1 MAALTH
7 VCLSDLHLG
16 AAYSILTGVTDG
28 GALDLSTTSPSLDA
42 LGRALA
48 QQLPLLAGNSAP
60 TLVLL
65 GDVLDM
71 GLSPTGDV
79 VRAYQRFVET
89 FFPADR
95 PPLFS
100 NQVICV
106 PGNHDHHLWRA
117 AQDEQLLDALDAP
130 LRPGDVAP
138 ELIENTPLFGAP
150 AAASRLLTR
159 VMRGYPHLANAQVAI
174 AYPNLGLLNPANG
187 RCIVLHHGHYTDAMY
202 LAMSSLNGSMADRA
216 GRPKRVAGVER
227 QNGAWVDFLWSDL
240 GSSGKTGKEATTL
253 YQIMR
258 DAGASHRFCE
268 QISHKALGML
278 GSGLGIPGSTEVTQG
293 ITVDNLIRGLVDA
306 SFGRGA
312 ESERN
317 SYLSVMSSGATAD
330 LRWYVGGPVRQQLL
344 DEGML
349 AAVQE
354 LSFVFGHTHKPFQD
368 ELVIA
373 PWALP
378 VSIYNTGGW
387 VMDQPTM
394 APTQGASAIFIDA
407 ELNVATQ
414 RLFND
419 PANGAIAPV
428 SVRGTG
434 GFRDRDNP
442 LLGQVASAL
451 ERSAERWAAF
461 SDCARRDV
469 TLRADQLLAEFF
481 IGPDGAPRRAG
492 VER

>member
-1 MAALTH
+1 
-7 VCLSDLHLG
+7 
-16 AAYSILTGVTDG
+16 
-28 GALDLSTTSPSLDA
+28 
-42 LGRALA
+42 
-48 QQLPLLAGNSAP
+48 
-60 TLVLL
+60 
-65 GDVLDM
+65 
-71 GLSPTGDV
+71 
-79 VRAYQRFVET
+79 
-89 FFPADR
+89 
-95 PPLFS
+95 
-100 NQVICV
+100 
-106 PGNHDHHLWRA
+106 
-117 AQDEQLLDALDAP
+117 
-130 LRPGDVAP
+130 
-138 ELIENTPLFGAP
+138 
-150 AAASRLLTR
+150 
-159 VMRGYPHLANAQVAI
+159 
-174 AYPNLGLLNPANG
+174 
-187 RCIVLHHGHYTDAMY
+187 
-202 LAMSSLNGSMADRA
+202 
-216 GRPKRVAGVER
+216 
-227 QNGAWVDFLWSDL
+227 
-240 GSSGKTGKEATTL
+240 
-253 YQIMR
+253 
-258 DAGASHRFCE
+258 
-268 QISHKALGML
+268 
-278 GSGLGIPGSTEVTQG
+278 
-293 ITVDNLIRGLVDA
+293 
-306 SFGRGA
+306 
-312 ESERN
+312 
-317 SYLSVMSSGATAD
+317 MSSGATAD

-349 AAVQE
+349 GAVQE

-481 IGPDGAPRRAG
+481 MGPDGAPRRAG